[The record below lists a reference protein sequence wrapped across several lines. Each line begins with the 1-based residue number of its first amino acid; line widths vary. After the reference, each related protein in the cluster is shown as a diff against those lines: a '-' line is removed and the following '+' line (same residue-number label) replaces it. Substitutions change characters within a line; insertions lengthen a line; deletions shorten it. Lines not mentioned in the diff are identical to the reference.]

1 MRIAAIVVALLAGLI
16 IWAQTGTSPQRA
28 KSAFE
33 LLASSELKQ
42 GAIRPYA
49 ETQYRYFQV
58 MGDGSKRELWSVLL
72 NEKYLAHWI
81 SPSGMVWVQTEFI
94 PGPGGGGHIWARD
107 RFGDVKGVF
116 PAYAGLPSRRI
127 GGSPGDV
134 LPFRLSQPE
143 VKVVNTA
150 HYLTSGAEQLQ
161 IKQPGGEEVRITIVP
176 TPDGDVSVLKRLQ
189 AGQPDLFTDLLNK
202 PQSSPQV
209 EFRRI
214 EGMPFGLWQ
223 VSVEGRTHWIR
234 QVLAESYQGRT
245 LEVKREDEIADQP
258 TRVVATPSGK
268 ILWFEFTNFQNP
280 GIAQLEIFTL
290 TGEKLDTVDLMKLG
304 KFPSPRE
311 AKQQIIYG
319 DVLWNGGS
327 GLKPVDSPERY
338 GSADLESYFFNDRT
352 GRKYQIDLKKEGETY
367 LVDAKASLN
376 IKQPANVVE
385 PKFPG
390 AAMINNQVA
399 SSPDG
404 KFTATAK
411 TYKRDGNVLT
421 QLTLTSHIVDPV
433 VGGKSIQLFS
443 VPVATKVE
451 GLKVSDSGRVFG
463 VSFIS
468 QQPIGDKKVDM
479 CLFQAW
485 EPTGRNMNFDLIR
498 LKWFSTL
505 AEAKAQLNMK
515 AFKAQ
520 PEGVRG
526 EREFNGVPIPVYP
539 LETLTFPFRSG
550 KIENLYIGYVNDQMP
565 NIFYTR
571 RPKSLPGVQ

>member
-16 IWAQTGTSPQRA
+16 IWAQTGTSRQQSKP
-28 KSAFE
+28 AFE
-33 LLASSELKQ
+33 LIASSEMKQ

-49 ETQYRYFQV
+49 ETQYRFFQV
-58 MGDGSKRELWSVLL
+58 MADGSKRELWSVLL
-72 NEKYLAHWI
+72 NDKYQAHWI
-81 SPSGMVWVQTEFI
+81 SPSGLVWVQTESI
-94 PGPGGGGHIWARD
+94 PGPGGGGQIWARD

-116 PAYAGLPSRRI
+116 PAYVGLPSRRI

-134 LPFRLSQPE
+134 LPFQGSRPE
-143 VKVVNTA
+143 VKVGTTA

-161 IKQPGGEEVRITIVP
+161 IKQPGGEEVRITIVQ
-176 TPDGDVSVLKRLQ
+176 TPDGDVSVIKRLH

-202 PQSSPQV
+202 PQSPPQV

-245 LEVKREDEIADQP
+245 LEVQSEEEIADQP

-268 ILWFEFTNFQNP
+268 LLWFEFTNFQNP
-280 GIAQLEIFTL
+280 VVAQLEIFNL
-290 TGEKLDTVDLMKLG
+290 AGKKLDTVDLMKLG

-311 AKQQIIYG
+311 AKQLIIYG

-327 GLKPVDSPERY
+327 GLKPVDIPERY
-338 GSADLESYFFNDRT
+338 GSADHESYFFSDRT

-367 LVDAKASLN
+367 LVDAKASMNL
-376 IKQPANVVE
+376 KQQEMVVE
-385 PKFPG
+385 PCFPG
-390 AAMINNQVA
+390 AKLVKDQAAN
-399 SSPDG
+399 SPDG
-404 KFTATAK
+404 KFTAAAK
-411 TYKRDGNVLT
+411 TYLRDRQKLT

-433 VGGKSIQLFS
+433 EGGKSIRLFS
-443 VPVATKVE
+443 IPVATQVE
-451 GLKVSDSGRVFG
+451 GLRVSNSGRVFG

-468 QQPIGDKKVDM
+468 QQPIGDKQVDM
-479 CLFQAW
+479 CLFHAW
-485 EPTGRNMNFDLIR
+485 EPTGRNMNFDLLR
-498 LKWFSTL
+498 LKWFLTL
-505 AEAKAQLNMK
+505 AEAKAQLDMN

-526 EREFNGVPIPVYP
+526 ERDFNGVPIPTYP
-539 LETLTFPFRSG
+539 METLTFPFRSG
-550 KIENLYIGYVNDQMP
+550 KTENLYIGYMNDQMP
-565 NIFYTR
+565 NIFYTK
-571 RPKSLPGVQ
+571 RPKSVPGNR